1 MGMGIRKTIAGAL
14 CLAALG
20 VAAAPAQAQTQACPP
35 LCLPALE
42 VVAAPAP
49 APACPDE
56 FAQAQSLTEKRF
68 ASSVTCL
75 VNRVR
80 ASVRARAVRDERR
93 LRRAAS
99 RHTSSM
105 VGRTFFSHRNGRD
118 PDDRIAATGYMDGAT
133 KWVVGEN
140 LAWGAGATESTPYA
154 IVSGWRLSAPH
165 RATMLN
171 PRFTDFG
178 IAVRMA
184 MPSAEVPKSPVT
196 VTTEYGYRKG

>member
-1 MGMGIRKTIAGAL
+1 MGMGIRKTTAGA
-14 CLAALG
+14 
-20 VAAAPAQAQTQACPP
+20 

-42 VVAAPAP
+42 VAA

-80 ASVRARAVRDERR
+80 ASVRARAVRDEGR

-105 VGRTFFSHRNGRD
+105 VGSTFFSHRDRNGRD
-118 PDDRIAATGYMDGAT
+118 PADRIAATGYTNGAT

-140 LAWGAGATESTPYA
+140 LAWGTGAISTPDA
-154 IVSGWRLSAPH
+154 IVSGWWLSAPH

-184 MPSAEVPKSPVT
+184 PPSAEVAESPVT
-196 VTTEYGYRKG
+196 VTTVYGYRKG